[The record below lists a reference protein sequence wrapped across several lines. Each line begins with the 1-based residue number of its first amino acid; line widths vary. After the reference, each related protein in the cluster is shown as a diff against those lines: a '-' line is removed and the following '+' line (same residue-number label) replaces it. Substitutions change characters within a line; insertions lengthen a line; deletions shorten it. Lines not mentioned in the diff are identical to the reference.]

1 MSQWTIYSKDQ
12 CPYCDKAKFALRD
25 EPNVEVKNINDDPDY
40 FTELM
45 ELNPAARTMPQ
56 IFRDG
61 KLIGG
66 FDQLQFLLATQGQDV
81 SL

>member
-1 MSQWTIYSKDQ
+1 MSQWTIYSKNQ
-12 CPYCDKAKFALRD
+12 CPYCDKAKFALKD
-25 EPNVEVKNINDDPDY
+25 EANVTVKNISENSDF

-61 KLIGG
+61 QLVGG
-66 FDQLQFLLATQGQDV
+66 YDRLQIVLATRGQE
-81 SL
+81 L

>member
-1 MSQWTIYSKDQ
+1 MSQWTIYSKNQ
-12 CPYCDKAKFALRD
+12 CPYCDKAKFALKD
-25 EPNVEVKNINDDPDY
+25 EANVTVKNISENSDF

-61 KLIGG
+61 KLVGG
-66 FDQLQFLLATQGQDV
+66 YDQLQFFLATQGRDA
-81 SL
+81 L

>member
-25 EPNVEVKNINDDPDY
+25 EPNVEVKNISQDQSY
-40 FTELM
+40 LAELM

-66 FDQLQFLLATQGQDV
+66 YDQLQFLLSTQGRDV
-81 SL
+81 L

>member
-1 MSQWTIYSKDQ
+1 MKWTIYSKDQ

-25 EPNVEVKNINDDPDY
+25 EQNVEVKNISEDQSY
-40 FTELM
+40 LAELM

-61 KLIGG
+61 QLVGG
-66 FDQLQFLLATQGQDV
+66 YDQLQIVLATRGQE
-81 SL
+81 L

>member
-1 MSQWTIYSKDQ
+1 MKWTIYSKDQ

-25 EPNVEVKNINDDPDY
+25 EQNVEVKNISNDPAY
-40 FTELM
+40 LAELM
-45 ELNPAARTMPQ
+45 DLNPAARTMPQ

-66 FDQLQFLLATQGQDV
+66 FDQLQFLLSTQGRDA
-81 SL
+81 L